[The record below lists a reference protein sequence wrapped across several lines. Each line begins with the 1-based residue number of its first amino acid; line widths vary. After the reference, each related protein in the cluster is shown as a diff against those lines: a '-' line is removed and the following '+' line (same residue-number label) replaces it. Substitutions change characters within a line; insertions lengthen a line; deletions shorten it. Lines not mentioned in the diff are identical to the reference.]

1 MNELLHCPWEPAS
14 FLFISSNVPPLVH
27 YSHYVAIF
35 AALSIALLVFLND
48 PRSHVARL
56 FLLFSGLFSVWTLF
70 DVGLWS
76 TNDPAVVMFL
86 WSMQVLIEP
95 LTFATALFLF
105 YKYLKKKSP
114 PLWSVIAGI
123 VLLLPLVIFLPT
135 PLNLEAL
142 YLSSCETAE
151 GPLAQYY
158 TYFVNILFTMAII
171 LLGIKEIPKIKD
183 LQQRK
188 VARYFVFGLVIFLLT
203 FTSGNIISSFTDD
216 WTISQYGLFGMP
228 IFAALIAYS
237 IVQFKA
243 FKVEIAAAQI
253 LVIAILA
260 LISSLL
266 FVNDQYLSK
275 LVAGATFF
283 FALTV
288 GFLLIRSVRNE
299 FLQRLQLEKLTTDLE
314 KANVRLQTLD
324 KQKSEFVSIASH
336 QLRSPLTSIRG
347 YASMLL
353 EESYGKIPVSAKEPL
368 ERIETS
374 AKRMA
379 LAVEDYLNVSRI
391 ESGNMK
397 YELADFN
404 LKDEIERIC
413 DDVRPTA
420 LKSGL
425 VLLFRTNLE
434 SKGVVHADVGKTVQI
449 AHNLIN
455 NSIKYTEKG
464 SISVYVRDDV
474 NKKYTYVDVID
485 TGVGMSQETID
496 ILFLKFSRAE
506 GANRVNTTGTGLGL
520 FVAFKMAEAM
530 GGTITAHSAGEGKGS
545 RFTLTLPLAM

>member
-347 YASMLL
+347 YASMLI
-353 EESYGKIPVSAKEPL
+353 EGSYGKIPASAKEPL
-368 ERIETS
+368 ERIDTS

-496 ILFLKFSRAE
+496 ILFQKFSRAE

>member
-496 ILFLKFSRAE
+496 ILFQKFSRAE

>member
-379 LAVEDYLNVSRI
+379 LAVEEYLNVSRI

-496 ILFLKFSRAE
+496 ILFQKFSRAE

>member
-347 YASMLL
+347 YASMLI
-353 EESYGKIPVSAKEPL
+353 EGSYGKIPASAKEPL
-368 ERIETS
+368 ERIDTS